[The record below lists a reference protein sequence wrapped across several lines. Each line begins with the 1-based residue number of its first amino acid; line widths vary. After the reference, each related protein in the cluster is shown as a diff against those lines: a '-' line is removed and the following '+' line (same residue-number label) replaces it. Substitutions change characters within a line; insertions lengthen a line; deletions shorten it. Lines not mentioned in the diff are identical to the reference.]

1 MNVGA
6 SFTASLI
13 LAIVSTGLEE
23 AALYAIWRWVLPDL
37 EVRMPLNV
45 LIIIMIVWGAYAV
58 TNFIIVTRALRKTVI
73 VGLPTMVGSIGK
85 VVQPLHPEGMV
96 RIKSELWGAESAEGN
111 IGAGEAITVVKQDGL
126 KLFVHRR
133 GNDRPMEKE
142 TVDTG
147 GGEKQ
152 GG

>member
-1 MNVGA
+1 MNLGA
-6 SFTASLI
+6 SFTARLI

-45 LIIIMIVWGAYAV
+45 LIIIMIVWGAYAI

-73 VGLPTMVGSIGK
+73 IGLPTMVGSIGK
-85 VVQPLHPEGMV
+85 VVQPLHPEGLV
-96 RIKSELWGAESAEGN
+96 RIKSELWGAESAEGDM
-111 IGAGEAITVVKQDGL
+111 GVGEIVTVVKQDGL
-126 KLFVHRR
+126 KLFVHRK
-133 GNDRPMEKE
+133 GGKALEKE
-142 TVDTG
+142 AADTG
-147 GGEKQ
+147 GGGEQ